1 MRSGQYEQ
9 AISEYTE
16 AIRVLPNEYIL
27 YHSRGICYLQ
37 INNDE
42 AALQDFHHATEKKH
56 DDIDAYIKITTI
68 YANRGMYD
76 DALSSITTAISLKPD
91 NAEAIYYRAKVYEK
105 KGMNVE
111 AVQDAK
117 QACEM
122 GYQRACR
129 EFMMGR

>member
-1 MRSGQYEQ
+1 
-9 AISEYTE
+9 
-16 AIRVLPNEYIL
+16 
-27 YHSRGICYLQ
+27 
-37 INNDE
+37 
-42 AALQDFHHATEKKH
+42 
-56 DDIDAYIKITTI
+56 
-68 YANRGMYD
+68 
-76 DALSSITTAISLKPD
+76 LKPD